1 MINVK
6 LELGD
11 PDPNKF
17 YIQVMV
23 KPIAVA
29 EVPRTNLRSL
39 KQPIFVFVDQKG
51 KELATVKT
59 EIP

>member
-1 MINVK
+1 
-6 LELGD
+6 
-11 PDPNKF
+11 
-17 YIQVMV
+17 MV

-29 EVPRTNLRSL
+29 EVPKANLQLL
-39 KQPIFVFVDQKG
+39 KQLSFVFVDQKG